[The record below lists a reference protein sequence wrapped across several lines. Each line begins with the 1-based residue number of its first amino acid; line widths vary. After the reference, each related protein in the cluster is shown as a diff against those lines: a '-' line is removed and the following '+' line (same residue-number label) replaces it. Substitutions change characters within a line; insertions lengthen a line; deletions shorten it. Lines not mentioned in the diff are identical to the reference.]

1 MTARPGAGARLYR
14 GLLRAVPA
22 RLRRRHGD
30 EMVELFAA
38 ALAEAHRRGAG
49 AVVRTWIAAVAD
61 LAGAWPREWQ
71 WRRRHRGRV
80 GTPEEGRPLMFGSDI
95 RYALRALVRQRFAT
109 GLVVTMLGLGLAAN
123 VAVFSL
129 VNGLFFRPFPFEQ
142 SDRLVF
148 VNEKA
153 PKWNLE
159 ITGVNF
165 PDFDTWRTG
174 QQLFDGLAV
183 WTSANLNLADG
194 QTADRISA
202 AMVSHEFADVLR
214 VRPVLGRMFTA
225 AEDVPGGPAVALIG
239 DGLWRERFG
248 ADPAVL
254 GRTMK
259 LSGRQHTIIGV
270 LPPDAGAY
278 PGDARL
284 WVPLQGDPAQ
294 QGESYSYNV
303 LGRLKPGV
311 TAAQGEADL
320 LRAHQPIF
328 DRRDPDR
335 VVTPIVL
342 PLREIHVRN
351 FRTAALT
358 LSGAVALLLLVAC
371 ANVAAVLLARA
382 LARRREMGIR
392 VAVGA
397 SHGRL
402 LRQLFIEN
410 LVLAL
415 AGGAFGLA
423 LGQWAIR
430 ALIEMLPD
438 GPPPWAAF
446 GADARVMG
454 FAVAASVLTV
464 ILFGWAPALHA
475 MRGDVRA
482 AMHNSASAAAGTQGG
497 RRTLRLLIGAEF
509 ALATLLLVCGG
520 LLVRAYDRVQ
530 QVDPGF
536 TPDHVLTFT
545 IALPSSQYPD
555 DEARQAFWERVE
567 TRMAQLPGV
576 RSAGLV
582 NCPPFGC
589 HWGSF
594 YLAEGAAPR
603 TAAEGNPVV
612 LNRVATPRY
621 FETMGVR
628 LKSGRF
634 FAPGDGR
641 ATGDQER
648 VVIINETFA
657 RTFFPGV
664 ADPVGR
670 RIRSTGSDAPWNR
683 IVGYVADVR
692 HYGLEQPMRPGLY
705 WPLAQSPMA
714 TMAVA
719 IRTAGEPE
727 ALTAS
732 ARAALREIDPELPL
746 FNVRTMETALARTLA
761 VRTAY
766 SWMLA
771 VFALAALTL
780 ALGGTYGVSSY
791 LVTQRIREIGIRVAL
806 GAARADIMAGALR
819 GSLATV
825 AAGVAVG
832 LLASLGV
839 GRLLESLLFGV
850 QPHDAGILAG
860 ATAVLLLSAAA
871 ANVLPATRAA
881 GVDPMISLRTE

>member
-1 MTARPGAGARLYR
+1 M
-14 GLLRAVPA
+14 
-22 RLRRRHGD
+22 
-30 EMVELFAA
+30 
-38 ALAEAHRRGAG
+38 
-49 AVVRTWIAAVAD
+49 
-61 LAGAWPREWQ
+61 
-71 WRRRHRGRV
+71 
-80 GTPEEGRPLMFGSDI
+80 
-95 RYALRALVRQRFAT
+95 
-109 GLVVTMLGLGLAAN
+109 
-123 VAVFSL
+123 
-129 VNGLFFRPFPFEQ
+129 
-142 SDRLVF
+142 
-148 VNEKA
+148 
-153 PKWNLE
+153 
-159 ITGVNF
+159 
-165 PDFDTWRTG
+165 
-174 QQLFDGLAV
+174 
-183 WTSANLNLADG
+183 
-194 QTADRISA
+194 
-202 AMVSHEFADVLR
+202 
-214 VRPVLGRMFTA
+214 
-225 AEDVPGGPAVALIG
+225 
-239 DGLWRERFG
+239 
-248 ADPAVL
+248 
-254 GRTMK
+254 
-259 LSGRQHTIIGV
+259 
-270 LPPDAGAY
+270 
-278 PGDARL
+278 
-284 WVPLQGDPAQ
+284 
-294 QGESYSYNV
+294 
-303 LGRLKPGV
+303 
-311 TAAQGEADL
+311 

-328 DRRDPDR
+328 DTRDKDR
-335 VVTPIVL
+335 VVTPVVL
-342 PLREIHVRN
+342 PLREIQVRN
-351 FRTAALT
+351 FRTAAMT

-402 LRQLFIEN
+402 LRQLLIEN

-415 AGGAFGLA
+415 VGGALGLA

-430 ALIEMLPD
+430 ALVDALPD
-438 GPPPWAAF
+438 GPPAWAAF
-446 GADARVMG
+446 GVDARVMG
-454 FAVAASVLTV
+454 FALAASVLTV
-464 ILFGWAPALHA
+464 IFFGWAPALHA

-545 IALPSSQYPD
+545 IALPATQYPD
-555 DEARQAFWERVE
+555 DAARQAFWDRLEA
-567 TRMAQLPGV
+567 RMAQLPGV

-603 TAAEGNPVV
+603 TADEGNPVV

-634 FAPGDGR
+634 FEPRDGR
-641 ATGDQER
+641 GTGAQER
-648 VVIINETFA
+648 VVIVNETFA

-670 RIRSTGSDAPWNR
+670 RIRSTGRDEPWNR
-683 IVGYVADVR
+683 IVGYVADVK

-705 WPLAQSPMA
+705 WPLAQEPMT

-719 IRTAGEPE
+719 IKTAGEPE
-727 ALTAS
+727 TLTAS

-806 GAARADIMAGALR
+806 GAARTDIMAGALR
-819 GSLATV
+819 GSLVAV

-832 LLASLGV
+832 VLASLGV
-839 GRLLESLLFGV
+839 GRLLETLLFGV
-850 QPHDAGILAG
+850 QPHDAAILAG
-860 ATAVLLLSAAA
+860 ATAVLLLSAVA
-871 ANVLPATRAA
+871 ANVLPARRAA